1 MIVHVAGEFMG
12 ALAKA
17 GLEVWRFY
25 LRRQS
30 NFIAFRRRLQCAAM
44 SADDYQPEFSIVS
57 AVYNVGR
64 YLDRYFHS
72 VVIQEQF
79 CTRIQIIVVDD
90 GSTDNSAAILDKWR
104 RRYPRNIIVLRQ
116 SNARQAAARNTG
128 LRHATGKWVTFIDP
142 DDFIEQD
149 YVTRVARFIQRHDSA
164 SNALNFV
171 SCRCVM
177 YREGT
182 RSFVDDHPLRRRFDQ
197 DAVVPVSD
205 PGNHIQL
212 SVSSVFF
219 RRSSIEA
226 SVLRFDVRVKPCFE
240 DAHFVARYMMRCT
253 GGTVGFVR
261 GARYYYRKRADKSST
276 LDTSADSPER
286 FDDLYRYGYCAL
298 LREAHETMGAAPRWL
313 QRTVLYDV
321 VWQIRSY
328 LDHEERL
335 AFLDTRQLETYKSL
349 LTQVFKH
356 IDSST
361 ITRFE
366 LAGIRDLHRVGLL
379 GTYKSVHNKRSY
391 CFINWLDTER
401 GEFEL
406 RWYSSRAATRAEI
419 RIDGVEVV
427 PLEAKQQIHTL
438 FHRPFFFEN
447 RVRIGRETGVLTTE
461 VDGIAFTI
469 DAFGRGATPSID
481 LASMFAAH
489 ATTPPPAVLSLLAA
503 GVRRKSQSTAVRWRY
518 ADAWIF
524 MDRDVQAD
532 DNAEHLYRYVKRH
545 RPDVNA
551 YFLLRRDSMDWK
563 RLEREGF
570 RLIAFDTA
578 EHKYAL
584 LNARYVI
591 SSHADRYVWGYLPA
605 REYCDLLK
613 FKFIFLQHG
622 VMLSD
627 LASWL
632 NKVPI
637 DLMLSS
643 TEREYESLAGRSDRY
658 RLMPSQVALTGLPR
672 HDALLKSTSRPDRR
686 IVIMPTWRNSLVGR
700 PVGQSNNRELNMDFN
715 RTEYATAWKSLL
727 HSPRLKSMVD
737 HHAYRITFFPH
748 LNIAPYLHFFDVP
761 DWIEVQSG
769 SAGHS
774 IQGTFQRARMM
785 ITDYS
790 SVAFEMALLDRGVF
804 YYQFDRDRIFKGI
817 HHSREGYFDYERD
830 GFGPVCPDLD
840 TLLDQLERTL
850 ANDGEVDAVYAKRA
864 RDTFAW
870 RDGNACRRT
879 VQAIE
884 RLAAPVVVRPASR
897 PVTIEAAAAEP
908 EILLSH
914 ARASRM

>member
-1 MIVHVAGEFMG
+1 MIAHVAGEFMG

-25 LRRQS
+25 LRRRS
-30 NFIAFRRRLQCAAM
+30 NLLAAVRRLQCAAM
-44 SADDYQPEFSIVS
+44 SPDDFKPEFSIVS

-64 YLDRYFHS
+64 YLDCYFHS
-72 VVIQEQF
+72 IVDQEHF
-79 CTRIQIIVVDD
+79 CTSIQIIVVDD
-90 GSTDNSAAILDKWR
+90 GSTDGSAAILEKWR
-104 RRYPRNIIVLRQ
+104 RRFPRNIIVLRQ
-116 SNARQAAARNTG
+116 DNARQAAARNTG
-128 LRHATGKWVTFIDP
+128 LRHAAGKWVTFIDP
-142 DDFIEQD
+142 DDFIERD
-149 YVTRVARFIQRHDSA
+149 YVTRVARFIRRHDSA
-164 SNALNFV
+164 KNPLNFV

-177 YREGT
+177 YREDAK
-182 RSFVDDHPLRRRFDQ
+182 SFVDDHPLRRRFDQ

-212 SVSSVFF
+212 SVSSAFF

-253 GGTVGFVR
+253 GGTLGFVR

-276 LDTSADSPER
+276 LDTSTDSPER

-298 LREAHETMGAAPRWL
+298 LREARERLGAAPRWL

-321 VWQIRSY
+321 VWQIRRY

-335 AFLDTRQLETYKSL
+335 AFLNARQLETYKSL
-349 LTQVFKH
+349 LTEVFAS

-361 ITRFE
+361 ISRFE

-391 CFINWLDTER
+391 CFINWLDVER

-427 PLEAKQQIHTL
+427 PSESKQQIHTL
-438 FHRPFFFEN
+438 FHQPFHFEN
-447 RVRIGRETGVLTTE
+447 RVRIRRSTGALTTK
-461 VDGIAFTI
+461 VDDVAYTI
-469 DAFGRGATPSID
+469 DAFGSGATPSID
-481 LASMFAAH
+481 LASMFATH
-489 ATTPPPAVLSLLAA
+489 AVVPPPTLQSRLAA
-503 GVRRKSQSTAVRWRY
+503 RVRRNSHSAAVRRRY
-518 ADAWIF
+518 AEAWLF

-532 DNAEHLYRYVKRH
+532 DNAEHLYRYLQRT
-545 RPDVNA
+545 RDDINA
-551 YFLLRRDSMDWK
+551 FFVLRRESKDWQ
-563 RLEREGF
+563 RLEAEGF
-570 RLIAFDTA
+570 RLIPFGSA

-584 LNARYVI
+584 LNARYLS
-591 SSHADRYVWGYLPA
+591 SSHADRYVWDYLPA
-605 REYCDLLK
+605 REYRDLLK

-622 VMLSD
+622 ILLTD

-632 NKVPI
+632 NGVPI

-643 TEREYESLAGRSDRY
+643 TEREYQSIVGPSNRY
-658 RLMPSQVALTGLPR
+658 KFVPSQVALTGLPR
-672 HDALLKSTSRPDRR
+672 HDALLSSTSRPDRH
-686 IVIMPTWRNSLVGR
+686 IVVMPTWRKSLVGP
-700 PVGQSNNRELNMDFN
+700 PVGQSNNRELNKNFGQ
-715 RTEYATAWKSLL
+715 TEYAIAWKSLL

-737 HHAYRITFFPH
+737 NHGYRVTFFPH
-748 LNIAPYLHFFDVP
+748 LNIAPYMQFFDVP
-761 DWIEVQSG
+761 DWIDAPTG
-769 SAGHS
+769 TAGHS
-774 IQGTFQRARMM
+774 IQATFQRAQMM
-785 ITDYS
+785 VTDFS
-790 SVAFEMALLDRGVF
+790 SVALEMALLGRGVF

-817 HHSREGYFDYERD
+817 HIYRQGYFDYERD

-840 TLLDQLERTL
+840 TLLDQLERAL
-850 ANDGEVDAVYAKRA
+850 ANDGNVEAVYARRA
-864 RDTFAW
+864 RETFKW

-884 RLAAPVVVRPASR
+884 RLGSPEVVRAAWQPT
-897 PVTIEAAAAEP
+897 TIEDLSAEP
-908 EILLSH
+908 GVVLSH
-914 ARASRM
+914 ARAS